1 MSSGSLNVR
10 EIQQSDITLI
20 IDYWLNSDS
29 KYLANM
35 GADISK
41 VPDRLLWTQML
52 EEQLQQDYPI
62 KKSYCLIWEVDG
74 KPIGHSNVNKI
85 VFGQE
90 AYMHLHIWYD
100 EYRNKGLGV
109 QFIKMGLPWFFKNLQ
124 LLKIYCEPY
133 ALNNA
138 PNKTVEKAGFKLV
151 KEYITT
157 PGSLNFEQP
166 VKLWEISA
174 AGVTQ
179 SKARF
184 T

>member
-1 MSSGSLNVR
+1 MPSESLNVR
-10 EIQQSDITLI
+10 ELQQSDIPLI

-29 KYLANM
+29 DYLNNM

-41 VPDRLLWTQML
+41 VPDRVQWTQML
-52 EEQLQQDYPI
+52 QEQLHQDYTD

-100 EYRNKGLGV
+100 EFRNKGLGV
-109 QFIKMGLPWFFKNLQ
+109 QFVNIGLPWFYKNLQ
-124 LLKIYCEPY
+124 LEQIYCEPY
-133 ALNNA
+133 ALNPA
-138 PNKTVEKAGFKLV
+138 PNKTLEKAGFKLV

-157 PGSLNFEQP
+157 PGWINFEQQ
-166 VKLWEISA
+166 VKLWEISFHDA
-174 AGVTQ
+174 AQNKV
-179 SKARF
+179 
-184 T
+184 

>member
-1 MSSGSLNVR
+1 MLSESLNIR
-10 EIQQSDITLI
+10 ELQQSDIPLI
-20 IDYWLNSDS
+20 IDYWLNSES
-29 KYLANM
+29 NYLANM

-41 VPDRLLWTQML
+41 VPDRAEWTQML
-52 EEQLQQDYPI
+52 EEQLQQDYKD

-90 AYMHLHIWYD
+90 AFMHLHVWYD
-100 EYRNKGLGV
+100 EFRSKGLGV
-109 QFIKMGLPWFFKNLQ
+109 QFVNMGLPYFFKNLQ
-124 LLKIYCEPY
+124 LQKIYCEPY
-133 ALNNA
+133 ALNPA

-166 VKLWEISA
+166 VKLWEISS

-179 SKARF
+179 SKA
-184 T
+184 

>member
-1 MSSGSLNVR
+1 MPSESLNVR
-10 EIQQSDITLI
+10 ELQQSDIPLI

-29 KYLANM
+29 DYLNNM

-41 VPDRLLWTQML
+41 VPDRVQWTQML
-52 EEQLQQDYPI
+52 QEQLHQDYTD

-100 EYRNKGLGV
+100 EFRNKGLGV
-109 QFIKMGLPWFFKNLQ
+109 QFVNIGLPWFYKNLQ
-124 LLKIYCEPY
+124 LEQIYCEPY
-133 ALNNA
+133 ALNPA
-138 PNKTVEKAGFKLV
+138 PNKTLEKAGFKLV

-157 PGSLNFEQP
+157 PGWINFEQP

-174 AGVTQ
+174 PEVAQNKV
-179 SKARF
+179 
-184 T
+184 